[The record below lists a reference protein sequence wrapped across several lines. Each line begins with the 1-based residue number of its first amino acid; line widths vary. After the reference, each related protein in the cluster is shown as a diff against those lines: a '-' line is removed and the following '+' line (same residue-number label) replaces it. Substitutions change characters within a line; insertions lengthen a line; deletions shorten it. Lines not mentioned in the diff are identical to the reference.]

1 MRILLAL
8 DGSPTSDAARQLVG
22 SLAWPS
28 GSVVQ
33 VVGVAEPAA
42 ELLAPL
48 VISAPTIGSF
58 DEQTGHE
65 LEGVVDAAAA
75 ALERPTLA
83 VERAVLHGRPA
94 TLIVERAAEFRAEL
108 VVIGSRG
115 RGPLTSMLLGSV
127 SAEVVDHAPCPVLV
141 VRHPSAESVLVAV
154 DGSPSAQSAITYLT
168 ANRMLAGRPIEVLTV
183 ASGVVRPD
191 GGPLGVFSETP
202 FDSFQAERREER
214 RHAEDIAASAALRLT
229 DDGYAARWSISSGHA
244 AHEIIEAARC
254 FGSGLIVVGSRGHTG
269 LTRILLGSVARNVLL
284 HTPASVLIVREP
296 VRTRWP
302 ERSRKPE
309 EVAPRQPVGA
319 GARQGVMRRRVTGR
333 DLQVGSAHGAGR
345 HAKEQLPGRRHR
357 LGQLDQ
363 LEGI

>member
-8 DGSPTSDAARQLVG
+8 DGSSTSDAACQLVG

-28 GSVVQ
+28 GSVIQ
-33 VVGVAEPAA
+33 VVAVAEPAA

-48 VISAPTIGSF
+48 VVSAPTIGPF
-58 DEQTGHE
+58 DQQTSDDLAGI
-65 LEGVVDAAAA
+65 VDAAVAS
-75 ALERPTLA
+75 LERPDLA

-94 TLIVERAAEFRAEL
+94 TLIVERATEFRSEL

-141 VRHPSAESVLVAV
+141 VRHPVADSVLVAV

-168 ANRMLAGRPIEVLTV
+168 ANRILAGRPVEVLTV
-183 ASGVVRPD
+183 AAGNDRPESS
-191 GGPLGVFSETP
+191 PIGVFSDAA
-202 FDSFQAERREER
+202 FDSFREER
-214 RHAEDIAASAALRLT
+214 HEERRRAEDIAAAAARRLG
-229 DDGYAARWSISSGHA
+229 DDGYHTRWSISTGRA

-284 HTPASVLIVREP
+284 HTSASVLIVREP
-296 VRTRWP
+296 IRTRWP
-302 ERSRKPE
+302 ERSRHAE
-309 EVAPRQPVGA
+309 EVTARQPVGA
-319 GARQGVMRRRVTGR
+319 GV
-333 DLQVGSAHGAGR
+333 H
-345 HAKEQLPGRRHR
+345 
-357 LGQLDQ
+357 
-363 LEGI
+363 

>member
-8 DGSPTSDAARQLVG
+8 DGSPSSDAACQLVR
-22 SLAWPS
+22 SLTWPS
-28 GSVVQ
+28 GSVIQ
-33 VVGVAEPAA
+33 VVAVAEPAA

-48 VISAPTIGSF
+48 VVSAPTVGSY
-58 DEQTGHE
+58 DQQTSDE
-65 LEGVVDAAAA
+65 LELVLDAAAA
-75 ALERPTLA
+75 TLDGTTLA
-83 VERAVLHGRPA
+83 VERTVLHGRPA

-141 VRHPSAESVLVAV
+141 VRAPVAESVLVAV

-168 ANRMLAGRPIEVLTV
+168 ANRILANRAVEVLTV
-183 ASGVVRPD
+183 AVGSDRPESSS
-191 GGPLGVFSETP
+191 LGVFSDAA
-202 FDSFQAERREER
+202 FDVFEEERRSER
-214 RHAEDIAASAALRLT
+214 RHAEAIAAGAAQRLS
-229 DDGYAARWSISSGHA
+229 DEGYRARWSISTGHA

-284 HTPASVLIVREP
+284 HSSASVLIVREP

-302 ERSRKPE
+302 ERTRHPE
-309 EVAPRQPVGA
+309 ELPAREPVGA
-319 GARQGVMRRRVTGR
+319 GA
-333 DLQVGSAHGAGR
+333 H
-345 HAKEQLPGRRHR
+345 
-357 LGQLDQ
+357 
-363 LEGI
+363 